1 MIDVIGSDGGVFI
14 DFPISNSWSG
24 SYVSPTGLVPYIQ
37 SDEREFFNGELSG
50 SLIDIKTSF
59 PCDLSFVNLY
69 QSSSWNNIGN
79 VIGGLPLNG
88 RINYNLYFD
97 KSYFLKFTITNDVSA
112 FGVGGANLIDS
123 AFKYHY
129 VSPDLTVGAS
139 YNALVEVKN
148 VTFPLYFVNNG
159 ALSVIN
165 ITNFTASQYQIDEDC
180 APYDNNVDTYRTSQ
194 YYMKEDYNSG
204 QTTPTNFTSLLNN
217 TGTKAAVQDYY
228 YNLRRQTQP
237 RYVGSKLTGYQ
248 INAYT
253 SSTDISYGKNPV
265 ISNYSDYFVYF
276 DWIGGSNPEYPGGGN
291 IHCTYLIG
299 IDGTATPLTTDN
311 RNLGKIE
318 NIFVKGKTANIL
330 PAVYS
335 AGNKVTPVEIVEGG
349 ALYDTIMYTT
359 GTSTSPIQPT
369 FAAYYSSSFTS
380 PVYVGAFVTQS
391 TITLTDTGSIFKPFL
406 YPLLTGSSPFSG
418 SIRGVQSSALYFYN
432 KTIGNYVTNSI
443 INYSD
448 TYLPLT
454 IGDIIRF
461 GDTGSSDSSSLDSS
475 FTALGQ
481 FQIASISIGTE
492 VNKSSSITLNSIN
505 NINNNI
511 FTWDASNSNYTQKY
525 RILRRVP
532 NESFIL
538 VKNNPSYGDPGFLVP
553 WDFNPDY
560 DVYDLAKKAGII
572 Q

>member
-1 MIDVIGSDGGVFI
+1 
-14 DFPISNSWSG
+14 
-24 SYVSPTGLVPYIQ
+24 
-37 SDEREFFNGELSG
+37 
-50 SLIDIKTSF
+50 
-59 PCDLSFVNLY
+59 
-69 QSSSWNNIGN
+69 
-79 VIGGLPLNG
+79 
-88 RINYNLYFD
+88 
-97 KSYFLKFTITNDVSA
+97 
-112 FGVGGANLIDS
+112 
-123 AFKYHY
+123 
-129 VSPDLTVGAS
+129 
-139 YNALVEVKN
+139 
-148 VTFPLYFVNNG
+148 
-159 ALSVIN
+159 
-165 ITNFTASQYQIDEDC
+165 
-180 APYDNNVDTYRTSQ
+180 
-194 YYMKEDYNSG
+194 MKEDYNSG
-204 QTTPTNFTSLLNN
+204 QTIPTNFASLISGS
-217 TGTKAAVQDYY
+217 GTRASVQDYY

-237 RYVGSKLTGYQ
+237 RYAGSKLTGYQ

-253 SSTDISYGKNPV
+253 SSTDTSYGKNPV

-335 AGNKVTPVEIVEGG
+335 AGNKVNPVEIVEGG
-349 ALYDTIMYTT
+349 DLYDTIMYTT
-359 GTSTSPIQPT
+359 GTLTSPIQPT

-475 FTALGQ
+475 FTSLGQ
-481 FQIASISIGTE
+481 FQIASIFIGTE
-492 VNKSSSITLNSIN
+492 VNKSSSITLSSIN

-525 RILRRVP
+525 RIMRRIP
-532 NESFIL
+532 NESFVL
-538 VKNNPSYGDPGFLVP
+538 VKNNPSYGDPGFLIP

-560 DVYDLAKKAGII
+560 DVYELARKAGVI